1 MCVKQGAS
9 GGRCFAV
16 LRLANSPEQTHQR
29 DQRRRC
35 APNHPGAASRAGGVS
50 GLSSS
55 VAYASQMTAKDA
67 GRALEGT
74 DMELRRGAQVG
85 PSRTAGQAKPP
96 TEHGDVR
103 FALQWTGLHQQAAAG
118 CRIRHMP
125 DGRWQLPWRPQVV
138 GWWADQRGHKSH
150 LSPKRVTPRPNRP
163 RNRDLRAK

>member
-1 MCVKQGAS
+1 MPCCGWQTAHRTDTPAGPEAEMSLQSPWCCIQGWW
-9 GGRCFAV
+9 GVCFVQLCGIRQPDDSA
-16 LRLANSPEQTHQR
+16 
-29 DQRRRC
+29 
-35 APNHPGAASRAGGVS
+35 
-50 GLSSS
+50 
-55 VAYASQMTAKDA
+55 QMQA
-67 GRALEGT
+67 GRWRAPTWSSGRARRWGPRAL
-74 DMELRRGAQVG
+74 RGR
-85 PSRTAGQAKPP
+85 PSPQI
-96 TEHGDVR
+96 EHGDVR